1 MLVATPEEQK
11 VLDELEKAKAAG
23 GDPFGDLDDDEQA
36 VQNEFQS
43 EDGAEDDADE
53 VPAKDA
59 EASEDAG
66 QDNEQ
71 ISDEPQRLP
80 EVAAEYKAE
89 VPQDYKDKRSELM
102 KAKAEAMKKLM
113 DGEIDAN
120 EFAAEDARIADALE
134 ELTAQRIRAE
144 TLIEANQQ
152 AMAIQQQK
160 ALQRLIA
167 QTKDQ
172 IDYMADQKAQ
182 KQFDTAMRAIVADPD
197 NAGREYGDLIQE
209 AHRVVCA
216 LRGVPLTKGEQ
227 VARAVETAA
236 TQRRV
241 KEAPPVTLRNIPA
254 ASTPNANG
262 DILEQMG
269 RLSGP
274 AYEEAFNRLTP
285 AQRKALLDEE

>member
-23 GDPFGDLDDDEQA
+23 GDPFGDEDDLDTVTDEAEVVDEDERETPASPKKPDDDWAPQD
-36 VQNEFQS
+36 
-43 EDGAEDDADE
+43 EDT
-53 VPAKDA
+53 P
-59 EASEDAG
+59 
-66 QDNEQ
+66 
-71 ISDEPQRLP
+71 LP

-89 VPQDYKDKRSELM
+89 VPQNYKDQRAELM

-113 DGEIDAN
+113 DGEIDA
-120 EFAAEDARIADALE
+120 EAFAAEDARIADALE

-152 AMAIQQQK
+152 AQAVQQQK

-167 QTKDQ
+167 QTRDQ
-172 IDYMADQKAQ
+172 VDYMKDQKAQ
-182 KQFDTAMRAIVADPD
+182 KQFDMAMRAIASDPD
-197 NAGREYGDLIQE
+197 NAGRDYADLIQE

-236 TQRRV
+236 ATR
-241 KEAPPVTLRNIPA
+241 KPKDAPPVTLRNIPA